1 MSAHHLYGKSGYSGE
16 NSNGTAD
23 PNETFFGK
31 KVRKVLP
38 FPDFTKMTRIFC
50 TICLDYQ

>member
-23 PNETFFGK
+23 RDETFFWKKGK
-31 KVRKVLP
+31 EG
-38 FPDFTKMTRIFC
+38 FT
-50 TICLDYQ
+50 LS